1 MTHFIQDR
9 SSWGLNAKQLV
20 YINVM
25 GWYGVAVEQFNSEF
39 DANVAA
45 LSDCCEEVV
54 GSKA

>member
-1 MTHFIQDR
+1 
-9 SSWGLNAKQLV
+9 
-20 YINVM
+20 M